1 MRYTRQEGLVDCG
14 ICCLYNIIRYYKGN
28 IDIEKLRKIT
38 NTNENGTS
46 IYNLVKASNELGFK
60 SKAYKC
66 NINDLCSLT
75 FPLIALIKLNNYN
88 HFVIIE
94 NIDIDKIKVFDPIR
108 GYLKLSFSEFLE
120 EWQNIII
127 TYELKDKIIKEKS
140 IYNNYLIELLNNNKE
155 RATILIILSILSSIF
170 GLIVSLIIKKIFDN
184 NVKINNFIFFLFI
197 ILLKCL
203 IDFIKNNYSI
213 RLNNKI
219 DYSLSS
225 KVYEKLFSLPL
236 KYHHLRPVG
245 DKTSKITDLYII
257 RDFIFL
263 VTSSSILDSMCII
276 IILFI
281 FLFLKIRLFIITI
294 IFSLLYIFLNY
305 YFKNEEISLF
315 TDLKEKEVNVNSNTI
330 ENLIGIDTIKNLD
343 VDNKIIE
350 KQKNQKIIYQKSFNK
365 YSFFISLQMLFSDLL
380 EQYGILILLFVGI
393 FLVNDN
399 KISLGELTMIYT
411 LFILYF
417 NSLKNMLSLYKTYN
431 NSKLSYKRINNLL
444 NVEYKKDGYKVIK
457 DVDTIIFNNI
467 SYSYDN
473 NKILS
478 KFNLRI
484 NKGEYMLINGDSGKG
499 KSTIFKLLNKDLDLD
514 GGNIFI
520 NNIDIKDLK
529 NNSIKNNIC
538 YVSQNEYIF
547 TDSIKNNI
555 LMYKNIKSKELEKVL
570 KVTLLD
576 KTLKKKNINLD
587 YILEE
592 NGSNLSGGERQKILI
607 ARSLLRGT
615 NVIVFDETMNE
626 IDTKSE
632 RKIIENIKTEYK
644 KTIVLISHRSDN
656 YDLFNKRVE
665 V

>member
-1 MRYTRQEGLVDCG
+1 M
-14 ICCLYNIIRYYKGN
+14 
-28 IDIEKLRKIT
+28 
-38 NTNENGTS
+38 
-46 IYNLVKASNELGFK
+46 
-60 SKAYKC
+60 
-66 NINDLCSLT
+66 
-75 FPLIALIKLNNYN
+75 
-88 HFVIIE
+88 
-94 NIDIDKIKVFDPIR
+94 
-108 GYLKLSFSEFLE
+108 
-120 EWQNIII
+120 
-127 TYELKDKIIKEKS
+127 
-140 IYNNYLIELLNNNKE
+140 
-155 RATILIILSILSSIF
+155 
-170 GLIVSLIIKKIFDN
+170 
-184 NVKINNFIFFLFI
+184 
-197 ILLKCL
+197 
-203 IDFIKNNYSI
+203 
-213 RLNNKI
+213 
-219 DYSLSS
+219 
-225 KVYEKLFSLPL
+225 
-236 KYHHLRPVG
+236 
-245 DKTSKITDLYII
+245 
-257 RDFIFL
+257 
-263 VTSSSILDSMCII
+263 
-276 IILFI
+276 
-281 FLFLKIRLFIITI
+281 
-294 IFSLLYIFLNY
+294 
-305 YFKNEEISLF
+305 
-315 TDLKEKEVNVNSNTI
+315 
-330 ENLIGIDTIKNLD
+330 
-343 VDNKIIE
+343 
-350 KQKNQKIIYQKSFNK
+350 YQKSYNK
-365 YSFFISLQMLFSDLL
+365 YSFFISLQMFFSNLL

-393 FLVNDN
+393 CLVNNN

-444 NVEYKKDGYKVIK
+444 NVEYKTEGYKVIK
-457 DVDTIIFNNI
+457 DVDSITFNDI

-478 KFNLRI
+478 KFNLCI
-484 NKGEYMLINGDSGKG
+484 NKGDYMLISGDSGKG

-520 NNIDIKDLK
+520 NDIDIKDLK

-555 LMYKNIKSKELEKVL
+555 MMYKNIKSKEVEKVL

-644 KTIVLISHRSDN
+644 KTIVLISHRLDN
-656 YDLFNKRVE
+656 CDLFNKRVE